1 MNKSIIS
8 VLLIFIPVSLFS
20 QNINDI
26 LPKFNKKGMETDILY
41 NPAGVSNIEKINDKK
56 QNLYDFY
63 QVYKSIS
70 FSDFKQRYSELEK
83 IKQNVKNTT
92 LSNKVNFGIIY
103 TEYDTFLPDLEMEK
117 TLRKTKKNTFKL
129 RRNNKQIFD
138 KKELFVTAALK
149 QIQKGTKIDFVIG
162 EETFINTTEK
172 KITKIEIDFGDGY
185 GFRDVSIG
193 ETIKVHYQLP
203 GKKNIS
209 TRLFFLDG
217 SKNESFSSLEV
228 VYSNKEFSQMN
239 NQEIVGFTSSTTD
252 PPYIQ
257 PYNEYPFKGWGEMSI
272 FHSSDGVL
280 DKPIFLIDGFDP
292 SDSRNIEAIY
302 AQLNYSG
309 GNLGDQVRSQGYD
322 VVVLNFPTYFR
333 EEDQVWIYGGADY
346 IERNAMLLVELIKS
360 INNSKVGNEK
370 NIVIGPSMGGLISR
384 YALGYMES
392 QNIDHETRL
401 YISFD
406 APHVGANVPIG
417 FQHMFN
423 FLAYGLDTW
432 VGDFSVEALRP
443 LVDGMLKSPAA
454 RQMLWDHFEPHLQS
468 GSADFD
474 NGNALPQPHSFHNI
488 FYDALDNVGLEE
500 YPVNTRNVA
509 IINGSGNLSKF
520 NFKNGN
526 PVNPGDQVLDAFLPE
541 VASGTDAYLDSW
553 YTPDT
558 NVTSTVSKVYID
570 APWICFCDITSE
582 ALSRSHGHTAGPD
595 TVPGGL
601 FNIEELAA
609 SFAVSDPLVATF
621 INELQTN
628 YFTFIPSIS
637 GMDYFTNNWNDF
649 MGNPDNTPFDAW
661 SMPSQNEEH
670 VKLTPQNVEF
680 ALNEIYNGTSVGN
693 ILADQDKKSALVFS
707 ENENQGVVNGK
718 IYRSASQGQASRGGN
733 GMNNDVFGY
742 IGDWSVD
749 LTVSEKSPSQ
759 AANDFGAFKDNQ
771 HPLYQGSDILTQN
784 HDAMGAIGWGSF
796 TANAYNRASGT
807 GSVAMGFN
815 NIAGTLL
822 GNQPFVLDATNNV
835 GQTVFG
841 YASRAIGNTS
851 FASGFRSTA
860 SGDNSVAMGN
870 FNYATGNSSVAIG
883 KESYAQGAS
892 AIAIGFKAHA
902 AGDGSVALGQEN
914 VSWGT
919 TNFTAGYQNI
929 AGDVTAAVGSGG
941 SAVAMGE
948 YNTASA
954 DASMALNRATKATA
968 QGATSMGL
976 GTTADNLGMLAI
988 GVNNAAGVG
997 DTSGQY
1003 FYTDGAYNGLQA
1015 GVAFVIGNGDIN
1027 TQTNTAGANPSNAFI
1042 VKYDGSATL
1051 AGGLNIESD
1060 ARLKSN
1066 IISLGSTLAKL
1077 MKIDG
1082 KSYTMKSNEKEN
1094 KIGLLAQE
1102 ILEVFPEL
1110 VKAGDDKNE
1119 TLSVN
1124 YQGLIPVLINA
1135 IKEQQN
1141 QIDELMVKIKLKRKS
1156 ENETE

>member
-1 MNKSIIS
+1 MNKSILS
-8 VLLIFIPVSLFS
+8 VFLIFISIPLFS

-70 FSDFKQRYSELEK
+70 FSDFKQRYNELEK

-92 LSNKVNFGIIY
+92 LGNKVNFGIIY
-103 TEYDTFLPDLEMEK
+103 TEYDTFIPDLDMEK
-117 TLRKTKKNTFKL
+117 ALRKTKKHTFKL

-138 KKELFVTAALK
+138 KKEVFVTAALK
-149 QIQKGTKIDFVIG
+149 QIQRGTKIDFVIG
-162 EETFINTTEK
+162 EETFINTTDK
-172 KITKIEIDFGDGY
+172 KITKIEIDFGDDY

-193 ETIKVHYQLP
+193 ETIKVHYKLP
-203 GKKNIS
+203 GKKDIS
-209 TRLFFLDG
+209 TRLFFFDG

-228 VYSNKEFSQMN
+228 VYSNEEFSQMN
-239 NQEIVGFTSSTTD
+239 NQEIVGFTSGTTD

-346 IERNAMLLVELIKS
+346 IERNAMLLVELIKF

-392 QNIDHETRL
+392 QNIDHDTRL

-553 YTPDT
+553 YTPDI

-670 VKLTPQNVEF
+670 VKLTSQNVEF

-693 ILADQDKKSALVFS
+693 ILADQNKKSALVFS

-718 IYRSASQGQASRGGN
+718 IYRSSSQGQASRGGN
-733 GMNNDVFGY
+733 GMNNNVFGY

-749 LTVSEKSPSQ
+749 LTVSEKSASQ
-759 AANDFGAFKDNQ
+759 ASTDFGAFKDNQ
-771 HPLYQGSDILTQN
+771 HSLYQGSEILTQN
-784 HDAMGAIGWGSF
+784 HDGMGAIGWGSF

-815 NIAGTLL
+815 NIAGTFS
-822 GNQPFVLDATNNV
+822 GNGPFILDATNNV

-841 YASRAIGNTS
+841 YASRALGNTS
-851 FASGFRSTA
+851 FASGYRNTA
-860 SGDNSVAMGN
+860 SGTTSVAMGN
-870 FNYATGNSSVAIG
+870 FNYATGDSSVAIG

-892 AIAIGFKAHA
+892 TIAIGFKAHA
-902 AGDGSVALGQEN
+902 AGGGSVALGQEN
-914 VSWGT
+914 VSWGI
-919 TNFTAGYQNI
+919 TNFTVGYQNT
-929 AGDVTAAVGSGG
+929 AGDTTADVGTGG
-941 SAVAMGE
+941 SAVAMGFK
-948 YNTASA
+948 NIASSETSA
-954 DASMALNRATKATA
+954 AFNKHTKAINQA
-968 QGATSMGL
+968 ATSMGL
-976 GTTADNLGMLAI
+976 GTTADNVGMLAI
-988 GVNNAAGVG
+988 GVNNAAGIG
-997 DTSGQY
+997 DT
-1003 FYTDGAYNGLQA
+1003 GASYYYEGGAQTGSPV

-1027 TQTNTAGANPSNAFI
+1027 AATNTAGANPSNAFV

-1051 AGGLNIESD
+1051 AGGLTIESD

-1066 IISLGSTLAKL
+1066 ITSLGSTVAKL
-1077 MKIDG
+1077 MQIDG

-1094 KIGLLAQE
+1094 KIGLLAHE

-1110 VKAGDDKNE
+1110 VKAGGDKNE

-1156 ENETE
+1156 ENGTE

>member
-1 MNKSIIS
+1 MTKSIFSI
-8 VLLIFIPVSLFS
+8 LLIFIPVSLLS

-41 NPAGVSNIEKINDKK
+41 NPAGVSNIEKINNKE
-56 QNLYDFY
+56 QNLFDFY
-63 QVYKSIS
+63 QAYKSIS
-70 FSDFKQRYSELEK
+70 FSDFKQRYNELEK
-83 IKQNVKNTT
+83 IKKNVKNTT

-103 TEYDTFLPDLEMEK
+103 TEYDSFVPDIDMEK
-117 TLRKTKKNTFKL
+117 TLRKTKKNTYKL
-129 RRNNKQIFD
+129 RKKNKQIFYT
-138 KKELFVTAALK
+138 KELFVTAALK
-149 QIQKGTKIDFVIG
+149 QIQRGTKIDFIIS
-162 EETFINTTEK
+162 EDIFINTTEK
-172 KITKIEIDFGDGY
+172 KITKIEIDFGDDY

-193 ETIKVHYQLP
+193 ETIKVHYQFP
-203 GKKNIS
+203 GKKDIS

-228 VYSNKEFSQMN
+228 VYSNEEFSQMN

-392 QNIDHETRL
+392 QNIDHDTRL

-454 RQMLWDHFEPHLQS
+454 RQMLWDHLEAHLQS

-474 NGNALPQPHSFHNI
+474 NGNALPQPHPFHNI
-488 FYDALDNVGLEE
+488 FYDALDNVGLEK
-500 YPVNTRNVA
+500 YPINTRNVA

-553 YTPDT
+553 YTPDI
-558 NVTSTVSKVYID
+558 NVTSTVSKVFVD

-637 GMDYFTNNWNDF
+637 GMDYFTNNWNDY

-749 LTVSEKSPSQ
+749 LTVSEKSSSQ
-759 AANDFGAFKDNQ
+759 AANDFGEFKDNQ

-796 TANAYNRASGT
+796 AANAYNRASGT

-815 NIAGTLL
+815 NIAGTLS
-822 GNQPFVLDATNNV
+822 GNGPFILDATNNV

-851 FASGFRSTA
+851 FASGYRNTA
-860 SGDNSVAMGN
+860 SGTTSVAMGN
-870 FNYATGNSSVAIG
+870 FNYATGDSSVAIG

-892 AIAIGFKAHA
+892 TIAIGFKAHA
-902 AGDGSVALGQEN
+902 AGNGSVALGQEN

-941 SAVAMGE
+941 SAVAMGFK
-948 YNTASA
+948 NIASSETSA
-954 DASMALNRATKATA
+954 AFNKYTKATA

-988 GVNNAAGVG
+988 GVNNAVGLG
-997 DTSGQY
+997 DTTGQY
-1003 FYTDGAYNGLQA
+1003 FYTDGAYNGLAA

-1027 TQTNTAGANPSNAFI
+1027 TQTNTAGAKKSNAFV

-1051 AGGLNIESD
+1051 AGDLTVNSD

-1066 IISLGSTLAKL
+1066 IVSLGSTLAKL
-1077 MKIDG
+1077 MQIDG
-1082 KSYTMKSNEKEN
+1082 KSYTMKSNDKES

-1110 VKAGDDKNE
+1110 VKAGEDKNE

-1135 IKEQQN
+1135 IKEQQE
-1141 QIDELMVKIKLKRKS
+1141 ELKFIKKS
-1156 ENETE
+1156 VNEDK

>member
-1 MNKSIIS
+1 MNKSILS
-8 VLLIFIPVSLFS
+8 VLLIFISVSLFS

-103 TEYDTFLPDLEMEK
+103 TEYDTFLPDLDMGK

-193 ETIKVHYQLP
+193 ETIKIHYQLP

-217 SKNESFSSLEV
+217 SNNESFSSLEV

-553 YTPDT
+553 YTPDI

-595 TVPGGL
+595 AVPGGL

-693 ILADQDKKSALVFS
+693 ILADQDKKSALVFN

-733 GMNNDVFGY
+733 GMNDDVFGY

-759 AANDFGAFKDNQ
+759 AANEFGAFKDNQ

-796 TANAYNRASGT
+796 TANAYNRASGA

-815 NIAGTLL
+815 NIAGTLS
-822 GNQPFVLDATNNV
+822 GNEPFILDATNNV

-841 YASRAIGNTS
+841 YASRATGNIS
-851 FASGFRSTA
+851 FASGFRNTA
-860 SGDNSVAMGN
+860 SGTTSVAMGN
-870 FNYATGNSSVAIG
+870 FNYATGDSSVAIG
-883 KESYAQGAS
+883 KESYAQGAN
-892 AIAIGFKAHA
+892 AIAIGYKAHA
-902 AGDGSVALGQEN
+902 AGGGSVALGQEN

-919 TNFTAGYQNI
+919 TNFTAGYQNT
-929 AGDVTAAVGSGG
+929 AGDTSAVVELGG

-954 DASMALNRATKATA
+954 DASMALNRATTA
-968 QGATSMGL
+968 LNQAATSMGF
-976 GTTADNLGMLAI
+976 GTTADNVGMLAI
-988 GVNNAAGVG
+988 GVNNAAGIG
-997 DTSGQY
+997 DTGASY
-1003 FYTDGAYNGLQA
+1003 YYADGAQTGSQV

-1042 VKYDGSATL
+1042 AKYDGSATL

-1066 IISLGSTLAKL
+1066 ITSLGSTVAKL
-1077 MKIDG
+1077 MQIDG
-1082 KSYTMKSNEKEN
+1082 KSYTLKSNEKEN

-1110 VKAGDDKNE
+1110 VKSGMDKNE

-1156 ENETE
+1156 QNETE

>member
-1 MNKSIIS
+1 MNKSILY
-8 VLLIFIPVSLFS
+8 VFLIFISVPLFS

-70 FSDFKQRYSELEK
+70 FSDFKQRYNELEK
-83 IKQNVKNTT
+83 IKKNVKNTT
-92 LSNKVNFGIIY
+92 LTNKINFGIIY
-103 TEYDTFLPDLEMEK
+103 TEYDTFVPDLDMDK

-138 KKELFVTAALK
+138 KKELFVSAALK
-149 QIQKGTKIDFVIG
+149 QTQRGTKIDFVIG
-162 EETFINTTEK
+162 EETFINTTDK
-172 KITKIEIDFGDGY
+172 KITKIEIDFGDDY
-185 GFRDVSIG
+185 GFRDVSVG

-203 GKKNIS
+203 GKKEIT

-217 SKNESFSSLEV
+217 TKNESFSSLEV
-228 VYSNKEFSQMN
+228 VYSNEEFSQMN
-239 NQEIVGFTSSTTD
+239 NQEIVGFTSGTTD

-292 SDSRNIEAIY
+292 TDSRNIEAIY

-346 IERNAMLLVELIKS
+346 IERNAMLLVELIKF

-423 FLAYGLDTW
+423 FLAYGLETW

-553 YTPDT
+553 YTPDI

-718 IYRSASQGQASRGGN
+718 IYRSSSQGQASRGGN
-733 GMNNDVFGY
+733 GMNNNVFGY

-749 LTVSEKSPSQ
+749 LTVSEKSGSQ
-759 AANDFGAFKDNQ
+759 ASTDFGAFKDNQ
-771 HPLYQGSDILTQN
+771 HPLYQGSEILTQN
-784 HDAMGAIGWGSF
+784 HDGMGAIGWGSF

-815 NIAGTLL
+815 NIAGTFS
-822 GNQPFVLDATNNV
+822 GNGPFILDATNNV

-841 YASRAIGNTS
+841 YASRALGNTS
-851 FASGFRSTA
+851 FASGYRNTA
-860 SGDNSVAMGN
+860 SGTTSVAMGN
-870 FNYATGNSSVAIG
+870 FNYATGDSSVAIG

-902 AGDGSVALGQEN
+902 AGGGSVALGQEN

-919 TNFTAGYQNI
+919 TNFTVGYQNT
-929 AGDVTAAVGSGG
+929 AGDTTADVGTGG
-941 SAVAMGE
+941 SAVAMGFK
-948 YNTASA
+948 NIASSETSA
-954 DASMALNRATKATA
+954 AFNKHTKATN

-976 GTTADNLGMLAI
+976 GTTANNLGMLAI
-988 GVNNAAGVG
+988 GVNNDASIG
-997 DTSGQY
+997 DPNQQY
-1003 FYTDGAYNGLQA
+1003 YYTDGAVNGLPI

-1027 TQTNTAGANPSNAFI
+1027 TQTNTAGANPSNAFV

-1051 AGGLNIESD
+1051 AGDLTVNSD

-1066 IISLGSTLAKL
+1066 IVSLGSTLAKL
-1077 MKIDG
+1077 MQIDG

-1110 VKAGDDKNE
+1110 VKAGGDKNE

-1156 ENETE
+1156 ENGTE